1 MNAALDSLANQ
12 DGRLGSLVTLATKL
26 HGCACGLPRDDCGAR
41 GPSSVQRLGSAAV
54 REGRSAAWRV
64 G

>member
-12 DGRLGSLVTLATKL
+12 DGRLGSLVTLAT
-26 HGCACGLPRDDCGAR
+26 GAAGGLPRDDCGAR
-41 GPSSVQRLGSAAV
+41 GLSSVQRLGSAAV
-54 REGRSAAWRV
+54 RESRSAAWQV